1 MMMTMLMLM
10 KMMKWVGEW
19 SQVRRGKEETRDF
32 HLAEKPPFFSL
43 HHCEEVVEE
52 DEGESIHS
60 NSKDPDP
67 NYPAKKFE
75 FSANLSKNGQK

>member
-1 MMMTMLMLM
+1 MMMTMLMLMMM

-43 HHCEEVVEE
+43 HHCEEVEE
-52 DEGESIHS
+52 EEERERDCDDGSGMKTIDLMEKVGLESS
-60 NSKDPDP
+60 C
-67 NYPAKKFE
+67 A
-75 FSANLSKNGQK
+75 